1 MITAMDTRWRIALA
15 GLGGALLIAV
25 AAPGYAFGP
34 MQMAGVTYRPE
45 FRGLGWLL
53 AAVPV
58 VVTLAGLLLVRWWP
72 YLLVAAGLFAAPLV
86 TYEIAPALLPVRALT
101 VAHLVPYPLAL
112 AGLLGGAQSLV
123 LRRRPGL
130 GSVVAGLAA
139 GSVLFA
145 AALRGVPWARVPDAA
160 PWSAVLLVLGVVVAI
175 PALLELRRG
184 DTETVAPPDTQ
195 WWGRRLGLAL
205 IGSGAIFLDIPLALL
220 HTERLAGLLDVSG
233 FALQRHPSAQTAVIG
248 AIGLVATAV
257 LASMAGL
264 WALAGSLTVGAL
276 LVGLSAPMLLAVS
289 IFGFEPEVGWIGAL
303 AGVAIG
309 AGVAATRWRVIGGV
323 VLSTAAAV
331 TIYIAHSAT
340 TGDPQKLIEQ
350 RSHVPGLVLIVL
362 LAAAGV
368 AVTGAI
374 APVLTPRGTVPVV
387 LGPLAAVLMVNGLR
401 TVQVT
406 YQDVP
411 GGYAGMLL
419 PAQNVITSAPL
430 LLGAAAGLAGI
441 GVAHHLT
448 ERWAERKRA
457 EQIRKE
463 AAAAERERLA
473 RPIHDGVLQ
482 VLAMV
487 KRGEAGSELA
497 ALAGEQEEALRN
509 LLRGGGSLTR
519 TGKEDLDLNAALALP
534 GVQLSAPAT
543 AVMLPGKAAHE
554 LVAAVQ
560 AALDNVRRHAGEG
573 ARVWILLE
581 DEGDGVRVTVR
592 DDGAGFAPGRLAEA
606 ESAGRLGVAQSMRGR
621 IADLGG
627 TTTIHSTAG
636 QGTEVEFWVPRG

>member
-1 MITAMDTRWRIALA
+1 MITVMDARWRIALA
-15 GLGGALLIAV
+15 GLGGALLIVV
-25 AAPGYAFGP
+25 AAPASAFGA
-34 MQMAGVTYRPE
+34 MQMAGIMYRPE
-45 FRGLGWLL
+45 YRGLGWVM
-53 AAVPV
+53 AVVPV
-58 VVTLAGLLLVRWWP
+58 AVTLAGLLLVRWWP
-72 YLLVAAGLFAAPLV
+72 YLLVAAGLFVVPLV
-86 TYEIAPALLPVRALT
+86 TYEMAPALLPVRALT
-101 VAHLVPYPLAL
+101 VAHLVPYPLAV
-112 AGLLGGAQSLV
+112 AGLLGAAQSLV

-130 GSVVAGLAA
+130 GSAVAGLAA
-139 GSVLFA
+139 GAVLFS
-145 AALRGVPWARVPDAA
+145 AALRGVPWARIPGAT
-160 PWSAVLLVLGVVVAI
+160 PWSLGLLLLGLAAVV
-175 PALLELRRG
+175 PALLDLRRG
-184 DTETVAPPDTQ
+184 DAEAVAPPGTP
-195 WWGRRLGLAL
+195 WWRRRLALAL
-205 IGSGAIFLDIPLALL
+205 IGAGAAFVDVPLALL

-233 FALQRHPSAQTAVIG
+233 FALQRHPTAQVAVIG
-248 AIGLVATAV
+248 AIGLVAVAV

-276 LVGLSAPMLLAVS
+276 MVGLSAPMLLAVA
-289 IFGFEPEVGWIGAL
+289 IFGYDARTGWIGAL
-303 AGVAIG
+303 AGVVIG

-340 TGDPQKLIEQ
+340 TGEPQKLIEQ
-350 RSHVPGLVLIVL
+350 RSYVPGLVLIVL

-368 AVTGAI
+368 AVTGAV
-374 APVLTPRGTVPVV
+374 APVLAPRGSVPVV
-387 LGPLAAVLMVNGLR
+387 LGTLAVVLAANGLR

-419 PAQNVITSAPL
+419 PARNVTTSALL

-457 EQIRKE
+457 EQIRTE

-519 TGKEDLDLNAALALP
+519 TGREDLDLNAALALP
-534 GVQLSAPAT
+534 GVQLSGPAT
-543 AVMLPGKAAHE
+543 AVMLPGRAADE

-581 DEGDGVRVTVR
+581 DEGGGVRVTVR

-627 TTTIHSTAG
+627 TTTVHSTPG
-636 QGTEVEFWVPRG
+636 QGTEVEFWVPRR